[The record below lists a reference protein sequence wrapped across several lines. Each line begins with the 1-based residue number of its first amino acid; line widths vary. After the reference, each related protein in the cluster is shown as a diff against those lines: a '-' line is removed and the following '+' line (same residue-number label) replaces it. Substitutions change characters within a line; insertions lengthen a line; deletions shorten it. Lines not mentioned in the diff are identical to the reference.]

1 MKYGFNFLLTA
12 IATFIIAVFS
22 FLIGNE
28 CGVPSV
34 PTAIASGVLSG
45 IALPLGYTFGGT
57 MAGEPF
63 DWKRLVIM
71 LVAGIGFGLIG
82 GLTMLL

>member
-1 MKYGFNFLLTA
+1 MKYGLNFLMTA
-12 IATFIIAVFS
+12 LVTFIIAVLS

-34 PTAIASGVLSG
+34 PTAIASGMLSG
-45 IALPLGYTFGGT
+45 VALPLGYNFGSM

-63 DWKRLVIM
+63 DWKKLVIM
-71 LVAGIGFGLIG
+71 LVAGVGAGLFGG
-82 GLTMLL
+82 WTMSL